1 MCVYVCPPQ
10 NKLESLRDNL
20 ESGSSRL
27 DKDQLAAV
35 AKLDEVGIQLE
46 LIKDLQKQFTT
57 LQSEVCYQG
66 AVPLVSD
73 VWF

>member
-1 MCVYVCPPQ
+1 MCVCVCPPQ

-66 AVPLVSD
+66 YSTPCL
-73 VWF
+73 